1 MSSVPAHV
9 VLTPTDNSGLL
20 NFMNLDNIGIS
31 TVKDSTAFKKIQFF
45 SKSNPSS
52 LFNVKSDFQ
61 NSFDKLSN
69 YYLTDLDLNQSYTY
83 GMDRQHTYAP
93 LASSLPMFNT
103 LMDLN
108 SSEKFFSY
116 NLGTKTPSNKNI
128 LAINRLNSVGD
139 VSDSSYTNSITPN
152 LTKLLPN
159 PKLNAFDFSWFL
171 KVPKNSLVLG
181 SENDSKQYSNDFK
194 FTLNTKSKKKSINNL
209 NYLMGNIGPNSDS
222 TTQAYNPNNSLN
234 SLVFNTDNNLKFKDY
249 KSSNAQFL
257 GSERTARLLTNLNSK
272 SFKWNLSASPNS
284 VTSVSNNLLNYGN
297 SQNYLYS
304 SSVSN

>member
-1 MSSVPAHV
+1 
-9 VLTPTDNSGLL
+9 
-20 NFMNLDNIGIS
+20 MNLDNIGIS
-31 TVKDSTAFKKIQFF
+31 TVKDSTAFKKVQFF
-45 SKSNPSS
+45 SKSNPSN

-108 SSEKFFSY
+108 SSERFFSY
-116 NLGTKTPSNKNI
+116 NLGTKNPNNKNT
-128 LAINRLNSVGD
+128 LSINRLNSFGD
-139 VSDSSYTNSITPN
+139 VSGSPFINTITSN

-159 PKLNAFDFSWFL
+159 SNINTFDFSWFL

-209 NYLMGNIGPNSDS
+209 NYLMENIGPNSDT
-222 TTQAYNPNNSLN
+222 TTQTYNPNNTFN
-234 SLVFNTDNNLKFKDY
+234 SSAFNTDNNLKFKDY

-257 GSERTARLLTNLNSK
+257 GSERTTRLLTNLNSK
-272 SFKWNLSASPNS
+272 SFKWNLSAS
-284 VTSVSNNLLNYGN
+284 
-297 SQNYLYS
+297 
-304 SSVSN
+304 

>member
-1 MSSVPAHV
+1 
-9 VLTPTDNSGLL
+9 
-20 NFMNLDNIGIS
+20 MNLDNIGIS
-31 TVKDSTAFKKIQFF
+31 TVKDSTAFKKVQFF
-45 SKSNPSS
+45 SKSNPSN

-108 SSEKFFSY
+108 SSERFFSY
-116 NLGTKTPSNKNI
+116 NLGTKNPNNKNT
-128 LAINRLNSVGD
+128 LSINRLNSSGD
-139 VSDSSYTNSITPN
+139 IGSSSFTSTITSN

-159 PKLNAFDFSWFL
+159 SNINTFDFSWFL

-209 NYLMGNIGPNSDS
+209 NYLMENIGSNSNT
-222 TTQAYNPNNSLN
+222 TTQTYNPNNTFN
-234 SLVFNTDNNLKFKDY
+234 SSVFNTDNNLKFKDY

-257 GSERTARLLTNLNSK
+257 GSERTTRLLTNLNSK
-272 SFKWNLSASPNS
+272 SFKWNLSASPNT
-284 VTSVSNNLLNYGN
+284 VTSISNSLLSYGN

-304 SSVSN
+304 NSVSN